1 MSQAATALVARAATL
16 PRLVGSLAWQTIAR
30 AWNDSIFALA
40 ASAAF
45 WQVLSLP
52 PLLLGLLGAVA
63 YVADWFGPD
72 TVAIIESRIV
82 SFSGDIFT
90 DSVVDQIIAPT
101 ISDVLQQG
109 RLDLV
114 SIGFLLSL
122 WAGSSAVASFVDAIA
137 RAHEQNEHRHPVWH
151 RLFAVLLYVGF
162 LVLAVV
168 TLPLVALGPALL
180 LELIPASWGTVFE
193 ELVATLYYPAVGILL
208 IIGLTLLYKV
218 ALPRRLPWHRLLA
231 GSIVAGAVFYAASAG
246 LRFYLS
252 GIARTGYTYGA
263 LATPIAF
270 LLFAF
275 FLGFSIVIG
284 AEFNAV
290 VQERWPARATRIE
303 QMRKWLAEQSEQSG
317 SEDGPASARFYR
329 LASGS
334 VRVLPATR
342 ARDESKR
349 GKHEASEDADDDISG
364 PPGTPGTGRG

>member
-1 MSQAATALVARAATL
+1 MSRSVTALVARAAAL
-16 PRLVGSLAWQTIAR
+16 PRTAGSLAWQTVTR
-30 AWNDSIFALA
+30 SWDDSIFALA
-40 ASAAF
+40 ATAAF

-52 PLLLGLLGAVA
+52 PLLLGMLGAVA

-72 TVAIIESRIV
+72 TVTIIESRIV
-82 SFSGDIFT
+82 AFSGDIFT

-114 SIGFLLSL
+114 SSGFLLSL

-137 RAHEQNEHRHPVWH
+137 RAHGQNEHRHPVWH
-151 RLFAVLLYVGF
+151 RIFAVLLYVAF
-162 LVLAVV
+162 LVLAVI
-168 TLPLVALGPALL
+168 TLPLVALGPTLL
-180 LELIPASWGTVFE
+180 LELIPESWDAALE
-193 ELVATLYYPAVGILL
+193 PIVAVLYYPAVGILL

-231 GSIVAGAVFYAASAG
+231 GAIIAGAVFYAASAG
-246 LRFYLS
+246 LRIYLA

-270 LLFAF
+270 LLFTF
-275 FLGFSIVIG
+275 FLGFAIVIG

-303 QMRKWLAEQSEQSG
+303 QMKSWLAEQS
-317 SEDGPASARFYR
+317 R
-329 LASGS
+329 
-334 VRVLPATR
+334 
-342 ARDESKR
+342 
-349 GKHEASEDADDDISG
+349 
-364 PPGTPGTGRG
+364 

>member
-1 MSQAATALVARAATL
+1 M
-16 PRLVGSLAWQTIAR
+16 PRIAGDVAWQTITR
-30 AWNDSIFALA
+30 SWNDSIFALA
-40 ASAAF
+40 ATAAF

-72 TVAIIESRIV
+72 TVNIIESRIV

-114 SIGFLLSL
+114 SVGFLLSL

-137 RAHEQNEHRHPVWH
+137 RAHGQNEHRHPVWH
-151 RLFAVLLYVGF
+151 RIFAVLLYVGF
-162 LVLAVV
+162 LVLAVI

-180 LELIPASWGTVFE
+180 LELIPESWGAAFE

-218 ALPRRLPWHRLLA
+218 ALPKRLPWHRLLGGA
-231 GSIVAGAVFYAASAG
+231 IVAGAVFYAASAG

-275 FLGFSIVIG
+275 FLGFAIVVG

-303 QMRKWLAEQSEQSG
+303 QMRTWLAEQAQQ
-317 SEDGPASARFYR
+317 ASDEAAPVTARLHR

-334 VRVLPATR
+334 VRVMPAAR
-342 ARDESKR
+342 ARGESKR
-349 GKHEASEDADDDISG
+349 GRHEASGDAEEIPPQPT
-364 PPGTPGTGRG
+364 PPGTG